1 MPDEL
6 LSSPRPLPPRR
17 TGVSTRAVLLAM
29 VLAFAGGT
37 VLAGWLIWDGRIAAS
52 DLGLKQAAA
61 PAPRLAALPAPAPSP
76 ASPALG
82 SLEARL
88 GALETQ
94 VTRLDGQAS
103 AAQAESARAQALMI
117 AFAARRAF
125 ERGTPLGYLAPQ
137 LQQRFGASDAGAVKA
152 VVDAAATPVT
162 LDDLAAQLDALAPTL
177 TGEGIM
183 EGGWARL
190 QREVGQLFTIRQ
202 GTGAA
207 TGPDQRLDRA
217 RLLLRSGRTVAAAD
231 EVARLSTSPAAR
243 EWVNRARR
251 HGEVEQALDRLE
263 ALALSQPAP
272 AASPQAQSG
281 QALRAINPPSTGITA
296 PVR

>member
-29 VLAFAGGT
+29 LLAFAGGT
-37 VLAGWLIWDGRIAAS
+37 ALAGWLIWDGRISAS

-61 PAPRLAALPAPAPSP
+61 PAPRLAALPAPSP
-76 ASPALG
+76 APILPALG
-82 SLEARL
+82 TMEARL

-94 VTRLDGQAS
+94 VTRLNGQAS
-103 AAQAESARAQALMI
+103 AAEAESARAQALMI

-137 LQQRFGASDAGAVKA
+137 LQQRFGARDAGAVKT
-152 VVDAAATPVT
+152 VIDAAATPVT

-177 TGEGIM
+177 AGEGM
-183 EGGWARL
+183 VEGGWARL
-190 QREVGQLFTIRQ
+190 QREVSQLFTIRQ
-202 GTGAA
+202 GIGAA
-207 TGPDQRLDRA
+207 TAPDQRLDRA
-217 RLLLRSGRTVAAAD
+217 RLLLRSGRTVAAAE
-231 EVARLSTSPAAR
+231 EVARLSNSMPAR
-243 EWVNRARR
+243 EWIARARR

-272 AASPQAQSG
+272 APAP